1 MNRMLKWAGY
11 GLAGVAAT
19 AVVVAGGAMA
29 ASQVMFRGPVVKPAV
44 RMAAATDAQAAARG
58 YRIATV
64 HGCVDCHGG
73 NLQGRMFDDI
83 PHVAR
88 LYAPNLTLAVAK
100 QSDADLD
107 RAIRHGVRADGRP
120 LWVMP
125 SSTFAHLTDGETADL
140 IAYLR
145 TLRPAGAPQPQS
157 QLGPVGRIGIL
168 IGQFKSE
175 PTIIRAHEN
184 PALPDLGPQ
193 YAKGRDVARA
203 CVECHGPALK
213 GGDGVLKTPDLTVAA
228 AYDLP
233 DFECLLRTGV
243 AAGGREVGLMSASSR
258 IRFGALTSD
267 EITAL
272 HEYLKARA
280 ASVVAA
286 AETKPLPKS

>member
-19 AVVVAGGAMA
+19 VVVVAGGALA
-29 ASQVMFRGPVVKPAV
+29 ASQVMLRAPVTKPAV

-58 YRIATV
+58 RRIAIV
-64 HGCVDCHGG
+64 HGCVDCHGA

-83 PHVAR
+83 PNVVR
-88 LYAPNLTLAVAK
+88 LYGPNLTLAVAK

-107 RAIRHGVRADGRP
+107 GAIRHGVAADGRP

-145 TLRPAGAPQPQS
+145 TLKPAGPPQPQS
-157 QLGPVGRIGIL
+157 QVGPVGRIGIL

-175 PTIIRAHEN
+175 PAIIRAHEN

-213 GGDGVLKTPDLTVAA
+213 GGGPAKAPDLTVAA

-233 DFECLLRTGV
+233 DFERLLRTGV

-280 ASVVAA
+280 ASVVSAG
-286 AETKPLPKS
+286 ETKPLPKS